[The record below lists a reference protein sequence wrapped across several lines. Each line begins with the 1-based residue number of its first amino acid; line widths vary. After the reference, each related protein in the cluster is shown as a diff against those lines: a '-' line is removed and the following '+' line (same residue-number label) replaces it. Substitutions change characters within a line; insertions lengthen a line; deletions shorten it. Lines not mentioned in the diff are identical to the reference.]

1 MAGAVNWSER
11 RRKHWIIKSLQQRWS
26 DQLVTDDS
34 FCLWSLSVFV
44 NLDFIAIPKK
54 TRHSRKAIKK
64 QRWVWVT
71 DMKARMKA
79 SRDEKLQ
86 SSGLALLGSF
96 LRSAD
101 KRGHHVHFSVM
112 MLHRFGHL
120 SQCFKQLPPA
130 AMWSW
135 QRNKVGHRDLRLQLK
150 SRIFFGVKVLHR
162 WIIYHGAA
170 PVKTMQV
177 EPHPTSRAW
186 KNANFNI
193 CLYNIIYI

>member
-34 FCLWSLSVFV
+34 FCRWSLSVFV

-64 QRWVWVT
+64 QRWVRVT

-162 WIIYHGAA
+162 WITYHGAA

-186 KNANFNI
+186 KK
-193 CLYNIIYI
+193 C

>member
-1 MAGAVNWSER
+1 MIRSACDRWFFLPVEFECFC
-11 RRKHWIIKSLQQRWS
+11 KSWFHCNS
-26 DQLVTDDS
+26 
-34 FCLWSLSVFV
+34 
-44 NLDFIAIPKK
+44 KK

-86 SSGLALLGSF
+86 SSGLDLLGSF

-101 KRGHHVHFSVM
+101 KHGHHVHFSVM

-120 SQCFKQLPPA
+120 SQCFKQLPPT
-130 AMWSW
+130 AMWSC

-150 SRIFFGVKVLHR
+150 SRIFFGVKILHR
-162 WIIYHGAA
+162 WITYHGAA

-193 CLYNIIYI
+193 CLYNIIYIYNYII